1 MALRGHGFL
10 GVSNRLTT
18 NNQSNIIMEN
28 YYIFNGKIIVQLGGM
43 QISREQLDA
52 VKLAYFSIDVSDE
65 QAVNFLI
72 SRAENAF
79 NDIVEDAEHIVEQN
93 KVS

>member
-1 MALRGHGFL
+1 
-10 GVSNRLTT
+10 
-18 NNQSNIIMEN
+18 MEN

>member
-1 MALRGHGFL
+1 
-10 GVSNRLTT
+10 
-18 NNQSNIIMEN
+18 MEN
-28 YYIFNGKIIVQLGGM
+28 YYILNGKIIVQLGGM

>member
-1 MALRGHGFL
+1 MA
-10 GVSNRLTT
+10 
-18 NNQSNIIMEN
+18 N